1 MPRPPRIAVVTPN
14 LLTGLGLRALLERII
29 PMGEVALFGSL
40 DELLH
45 GSPPAGTD
53 GPDAPQGGT
62 DTVPAPQYAD
72 GGEAADLSGV
82 LYGGE
87 EFYHYF
93 VTPGVYLSDPAF
105 FGRLRMRTIL
115 LTDGAAQQQF
125 AGLHCLNVHQ
135 REQELVRDIL
145 RMHQG
150 AHRHGHGVRPDPA
163 GQPLCEPLTPRETE
177 VLRLVVRGLQN
188 KQIAAELGIA
198 LTTVISHRKRI
209 TEKLGVRSVAG
220 LTIYAVMRGLVG
232 VDAL

>member
-1 MPRPPRIAVVTPN
+1 M
-14 LLTGLGLRALLERII
+14 
-29 PMGEVALFGSL
+29 S
-40 DELLH
+40 
-45 GSPPAGTD
+45 
-53 GPDAPQGGT
+53 GG
-62 DTVPAPQYAD
+62 V
-72 GGEAADLSGV
+72 
-82 LYGGE
+82 YGGE

-105 FGRLRMRTIL
+105 FGRRRMRTIL

-150 AHRHGHGVRPDPA
+150 AHSHGHGVRPDPA
-163 GQPLCEPLTPRETE
+163 GQPLCEPLTSRETE
-177 VLRLVVRGLQN
+177 VLRLV
-188 KQIAAELGIA
+188 GIA

-232 VDAL
+232 VDTL